1 MGILHDLHLGNVE
14 DFKGASVAIGVFDGC
29 HLGHATLIE
38 DCIADA
44 VENGRKSAI
53 VTFDIDPDEL
63 FTDDAR
69 KIMTNDQRMAC
80 LRGFGVDAI
89 LAINFN
95 LDTAL
100 IAPIDFLEM
109 LFSEN
114 VPASIHVGS
123 DFRFGNKKTGDTD
136 MLARWCEANGVQ
148 LHVYDLVEKD
158 GRIVKSTR
166 IRELLE
172 AGNIKEANTL
182 LGHPYTVCGPVKHGR
197 GEGASFGIATAN
209 VDARCLLED
218 GVYAGYAETDGVCY
232 KAAVNVGVPP
242 TFEDRATDALE
253 VHVLDYSGDLYGKEL
268 CVSFIEHLRPLV
280 KFDTTEDL
288 IAQITSDI
296 DHVKKNL

>member
-1 MGILHDLHLGNVE
+1 MGILHDLHLRDAANL
-14 DFKGASVAIGVFDGC
+14 KGASVAIGVFDGC
-29 HLGHATLIE
+29 HLGHTALI
-38 DCIADA
+38 DACIADA

-80 LRGFGVDAI
+80 LSNFNVDAI
-89 LAINFN
+89 IAINFN
-95 LDTAL
+95 LDTAS

-114 VPASIHVGS
+114 MPASIHVGS
-123 DFRFGNKKTGDTD
+123 DFKFGNKKQGDTGL
-136 MLARWCEANGVQ
+136 LASWCETNGVQ

-158 GRIVKSTR
+158 GHIVKSTR

-172 AGNIKEANTL
+172 AGNIKEANAL
-182 LGHPYTVCGPVKHGR
+182 LGHPYTVCGFVKHGR

-209 VDARCLLED
+209 VDATCLLED
-218 GVYAGYAETDGVCY
+218 GVYAGYAETDGVRY

-242 TFEDRATDALE
+242 TFEDRATDTLE

-268 CVSFIEHLRPLV
+268 CVSFIERLRSLV
-280 KFDTTEDL
+280 KFDSTEAL

-296 DHVKKNL
+296 DHVKNNL